1 MDTFIIAALTASV
14 AIVAPAYADMDGFLK
29 DYKLVKEYCFAGAGD
44 YLAVGIVSE
53 PIFTL
58 SGITAY
64 TKELE
69 KALSENFGY
78 KEVAVTFD
86 TDLVYRIGKIGKDC
100 DENDVKQ
107 IVETAR
113 KRR

>member
-1 MDTFIIAALTASV
+1 MDTFILAALTAGVV
-14 AIVAPAYADMDGFLK
+14 AVAPAYADVDSYLH

-44 YLAVGIVSE
+44 YLAVGLVSE

-78 KEVAVTFD
+78 KEVVVTFD
-86 TDLVYRIGKIGKDC
+86 TDLVYRIGKLGKDC
-100 DENDVKQ
+100 DENAVKE
-107 IVETAR
+107 IIETAR

>member
-1 MDTFIIAALTASV
+1 MNTFILAALTASV
-14 AIVAPAYADMDGFLK
+14 ATIAPAYADIDSFLG
-29 DYKLVKEYCFAGAGD
+29 DYKLIKDYRYACAGD
-44 YLAVGIVSE
+44 YLAVGVVSE

-69 KALSENFGY
+69 QALSENFGF

-86 TDLVYRIGKIGKDC
+86 TDLVYVIGKLGKDC
-100 DENDVKQ
+100 DENAVKE